1 MTDKQMLF
9 VEEYLKSLN
18 GTEAYMAVYTHVKNR
33 NSAKVNASRL
43 LARPD
48 IRAFVDKKLQE
59 MHDEKTADAKE
70 VLEYLTSVMRGETQS
85 EVVTVVGIGD
95 GLSEARNVLKAPEE
109 RDRLKAAELLG
120 KRYRLF
126 TEKVDLEA
134 EVGVVIVDDI
144 TEES

>member
-1 MTDKQMLF
+1 MNRKQRKF
-9 VEEYLKSLN
+9 ADEYLIDLNATQAAIRAGYSKKTAKSL
-18 GTEAYMAVYTHVKNR
+18 GQ
-33 NSAKVNASRL
+33 RL
-43 LARPD
+43 LT
-48 IRAFVDKKLQE
+48 FVDVSAYINEQHE
-59 MHDEKTADAKE
+59 RIHNERTADAQE